1 MDVIIDEMKALKYK
15 TLGAELA
22 HAYIAHTQY
31 YYRRKGLSTAE
42 GGKGHVIRDPS
53 KFKPCL
59 YLVRTANRTYQRR
72 INMHTYTRLSG
83 PGQQIS

>member
-31 YYRRKGLSTAE
+31 YYRPRAYRPPKAGE
-42 GGKGHVIRDPS
+42 G
-53 KFKPCL
+53 
-59 YLVRTANRTYQRR
+59 
-72 INMHTYTRLSG
+72 M
-83 PGQQIS
+83 